1 MTASDQSTP
10 KRKRGGQKGN
20 QNALKY
26 GFYSFLEKNE
36 FEKRINPRLLG
47 SALRC
52 RSPAPKRRSPS
63 PLPSSPALF
72 RSSKKVNSKN
82 EPFPSS
88 QKTFSVAAPQLSL
101 C

>member
-36 FEKRINPRLLG
+36 FEKRTNPRLLG

-52 RSPAPKRRSPS
+52 RSPAPM
-63 PLPSSPALF
+63 LPSSPALF